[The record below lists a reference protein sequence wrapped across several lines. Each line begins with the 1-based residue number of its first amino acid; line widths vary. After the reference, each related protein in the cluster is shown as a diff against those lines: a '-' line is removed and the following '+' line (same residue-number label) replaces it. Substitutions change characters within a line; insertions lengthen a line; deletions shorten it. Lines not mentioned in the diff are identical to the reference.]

1 MLSSEF
7 SADVPDG
14 QMCVQYRSGR
24 ERAPRVLPEP
34 NTGHITIVIIEVVL
48 FLMTTLNFALKFI
61 LLGSQLLQVD
71 SISAMVVHYQPQ
83 FPQLFTHLLQQTLEG
98 GGMKRTRGPEACCV
112 NVLPLL
118 F

>member
-1 MLSSEF
+1 
-7 SADVPDG
+7 
-14 QMCVQYRSGR
+14 MCVQCRSGR
-24 ERAPRVLPEP
+24 ERVPCVLPEP
-34 NTGHITIVIIEVVL
+34 NVEQITTVVIEVVL
-48 FLMTTLNFALKFI
+48 FLMTTLNFLLKLI
-61 LLGSQLLQVD
+61 LLGSLLLQVY
-71 SISAMVVHYQPQ
+71 SMSALAFHYQPQ